1 MLIYLLD
8 MNVIKNISILKR
20 FCLLAALMCT
30 MAACSDEEEAVAPSF
45 PEQEIVEAVT
55 PGTAHTLSFTAN
67 LDWKVTSSALWCK
80 FSNGLTSIS
89 GEAGEVSLPLTI
101 SDEAWSVNELT
112 VDITLIMGN
121 EEKVI
126 ARYIRTGKDLA
137 VMDVDGNAYNAENKL
152 TLSYVNNDVINGT
165 FSVVTNFAWEL
176 KDAPEWLA
184 IDLPLK
190 VKANQKFDLSVQL
203 NNGYLTEV
211 QEGVLRFYEQN
222 SDRYYDVPVCY
233 SGMPEGVIRVDGLG
247 SAWNWTVSLD
257 GSQYWQAALTEGDED
272 VEKKFF
278 PLSFNVLAQNN
289 EYVIRCLGEENGW
302 MNIDENLFYQCKDDQ
317 HGNLTLSDFQ
327 ENGGAKRKGY
337 ILAFPKKDYD
347 EISHQGTWPD
357 CNTLL
362 DASGKDVSEDVIK
375 YVIMSF
381 EQEGTQTSSVA
392 PVKVNVNGEGDVE
405 ATQGLGNIMN
415 PDVLD
420 AISQLYFA
428 DEANKNN
435 YIFNYSVPAG
445 SFVTITPYIKNYF
458 GENAAIGSCELRTFS
473 NPYESNTSIEVNKE
487 GETYEDSNVY
497 FMCGDEPLIVIF
509 KDENMMI
516 CKVLILNVE

>member
-1 MLIYLLD
+1 
-8 MNVIKNISILKR
+8 MNVIKKASILER
-20 FCLLAALMCT
+20 FCLFAVAMFMVT
-30 MAACSDEEEAVAPSF
+30 SCSDDEKAAAPVFPEEEV
-45 PEQEIVEAVT
+45 VEAVM
-55 PGTAHTLSFTAN
+55 PGAEHTLSFSAN
-67 LDWKVTSSALWCK
+67 MNWKVTSSALWCK

-89 GEAGEVSLPLTI
+89 GEAGEISLPLTI
-101 SDEAWSVNELT
+101 TDEALSVNELT

-126 ARYIRTGKDLA
+126 ARYIRTGKELT
-137 VMDVDGNAYNAENKL
+137 VMDVDGNAYNEENKL

-176 KDAPEWLA
+176 KDAPEWLTM
-184 IDLPLK
+184 DLPLK

-257 GSQYWQAALTEGDED
+257 GSQFWQAALTEGDED
-272 VEKKFF
+272 VEKRLF

-302 MNIDENLFYQCKDDQ
+302 MNIDENLFYQCEDNQ

-327 ENGGAKRKGY
+327 PNGGAKRKGY

-347 EISHQGTWPD
+347 EISHQGAWTD
-357 CNTLL
+357 ENTLL
-362 DASGKDVSEDVIK
+362 DATGKDVSENVIK

-381 EQEGTQTSSVA
+381 EQEGSQTSSVV
-392 PVKVNVNGEGDVE
+392 PIKVNVNGEGNVD
-405 ATQGLGNIMN
+405 AAQGYENLMN
-415 PDVLD
+415 PEVLN
-420 AISQLYFA
+420 AINQLGFA
-428 DEANKNN
+428 DNENKDK
-435 YIFNYSVPAG
+435 YIFNYSVSAG
-445 SFVTITPYIKNYF
+445 SYVIITPYIKNSF
-458 GENAAIGSCELRTFS
+458 GENAPIGFCEVRSFADPDSQDL
-473 NPYESNTSIEVNKE
+473 SIEVTKE
-487 GETYEDSNVY
+487 GNTYDDSNVY
-497 FMCGDEPLIVIF
+497 FQCGNESLLIVF
-509 KDENMMI
+509 KDENKMV

>member
-67 LDWKVTSSALWCK
+67 MNWKVTSSALWCK

-89 GEAGEVSLPLTI
+89 GEAGEISLPLTI
-101 SDEAWSVNELT
+101 TDEALSVNELT

-126 ARYIRTGKDLA
+126 ARYIRTGKELT
-137 VMDVDGNAYNAENKL
+137 VMDVDGNAYNENHKL
-152 TLSYVNNDVINGT
+152 VVSYSNNNTIGET
-165 FSVVTNFAWEL
+165 FSLVSNFAWEL

-190 VKANQKFDLSVQL
+190 VKANQKFDLPVQL
-203 NNGYLTEV
+203 NNSYLTEV

-222 SDRYYDVPVCY
+222 GDRYYDVPVCY
-233 SGMPEGVIRVDGLG
+233 SGMPEGIIRVDGLG

-257 GSQYWQAALTEGDED
+257 GSQFWQAALTEGDED
-272 VEKKFF
+272 VEKRLF

-302 MNIDENLFYQCKDDQ
+302 MNIDENLFYQCEDNQ

-327 ENGGAKRKGY
+327 ANTGAKRKGY

-357 CNTLL
+357 ENTLL
-362 DASGKDVSEDVIK
+362 DGKDISSRVEK
-375 YVIMSF
+375 YVVMSF
-381 EQEGTQTSSVA
+381 EQEGSQASVKN
-392 PVKVNVNGEGDVE
+392 PVVSVNGGEHTITAE
-405 ATQGLGNIMN
+405 QGFGNTVTEDLQLSIISNLG
-415 PDVLD
+415 
-420 AISQLYFA
+420 ISE
-428 DEANKNN
+428 DN
-435 YIFNYSVPAG
+435 IFNCSVSAN
-445 SFVTITPYIKNYF
+445 SYVMITPYIKNYY
-458 GENAAIGSCELRTFS
+458 GENARVGSC
-473 NPYESNTSIEVNKE
+473 
-487 GETYEDSNVY
+487 NVY
-497 FMCGDEPLIVIF
+497 NLSDPNTVIATPEPTGTSYENSSVEFDCGEESLIVVF
-509 KDENMMI
+509 RDELGMPNRA
-516 CKVLILNVE
+516 LILNVM